1 MYYVITVTVSDCFCN
16 LPHVVTATQHRHSN
30 RKYTQQVENYKNVSP
45 AYIFKAVEARYDINQ
60 ICTVRSILELV
71 FIRSGYL
78 EFSDTSNS
86 TCISACKIEAFIQFL
101 CTS

>member
-1 MYYVITVTVSDCFCN
+1 MGRVSRIHF
-16 LPHVVTATQHRHSN
+16 Q
-30 RKYTQQVENYKNVSP
+30 
-45 AYIFKAVEARYDINQ
+45 AVEASYDINQ

-78 EFSDTSNS
+78 ELSDMRNGTR
-86 TCISACKIEAFIQFL
+86 ISACKIEAFIQLL

>member
-1 MYYVITVTVSDCFCN
+1 MGRVSGI
-16 LPHVVTATQHRHSN
+16 H
-30 RKYTQQVENYKNVSP
+30 
-45 AYIFKAVEARYDINQ
+45 FKAVAARYDINQ

-78 EFSDTSNS
+78 VFSDTSNS
-86 TCISACKIEAFIQFL
+86 TCISACEIEAFIQFL

>member
-1 MYYVITVTVSDCFCN
+1 M
-16 LPHVVTATQHRHSN
+16 
-30 RKYTQQVENYKNVSP
+30 SP

-78 EFSDTSNS
+78 KFSDMSNS